1 MAETDIAMP
10 ESTAVDSRPAFAII
24 EELKTKFGE
33 NFYVQTTRED
43 FPTVWVERARVQEVL
58 MFLRT
63 VSRPYVMLFDLS
75 AVDERLRTHRD
86 GLPASDFTVF
96 YHLLSLERN
105 TDIRIKVAL
114 NESDLNIPTATNI
127 WPNANWYE
135 REAYDMFGINF
146 EGHPMLRRIL
156 LPTYWEG
163 HPLRKEYSAR
173 ATEYTPYMQN
183 QAKQDFE
190 QEHLR
195 FVPEDWGLKRGNADE
210 DFMFLNLGPNHP
222 SAHGAFRVILQ
233 LDGEEVKDCVPDI
246 GYHHRGVEKMAER
259 QTWHVKLGI
268 HSFRIQ
274 TVLTT

>member
-10 ESTAVDSRPAFAII
+10 ESTTVDSRPAFAIV

-33 NFYVQTTRED
+33 NFYVQTTFED

-114 NESDLNIPTATNI
+114 NENDLNIPTATNI

-156 LPTYWEG
+156 LPTTGKVIRYVKSIL
-163 HPLRKEYSAR
+163 HVQRNIRRTCRTKPNKTSSRNTYALC
-173 ATEYTPYMQN
+173 
-183 QAKQDFE
+183 
-190 QEHLR
+190 
-195 FVPEDWGLKRGNADE
+195 LKI
-210 DFMFLNLGPNHP
+210 
-222 SAHGAFRVILQ
+222 GA
-233 LDGEEVKDCVPDI
+233 
-246 GYHHRGVEKMAER
+246 
-259 QTWHVKLGI
+259 
-268 HSFRIQ
+268 
-274 TVLTT
+274 

>member
-10 ESTAVDSRPAFAII
+10 ESTPVDSRPAFAIV

-33 NFYVQTTRED
+33 NFYVQATFEE

-58 MFLRT
+58 MFLRK
-63 VSRPYVMLFDLS
+63 VERPYVMLFDLS
-75 AVDERLRTHRD
+75 AMDERLRQHRD

-105 TDIRIKVAL
+105 SDIRIKVAL
-114 NESDLNIPTATNI
+114 NENDLNLPTATNI

-173 ATEYTPYMQN
+173 ATEYTPYMQDK
-183 QAKQDFE
+183 AKQDFE

-222 SAHGAFRVILQ
+222 SAHGAFRIVLQ

-259 QTWHVKLGI
+259 QT
-268 HSFRIQ
+268 
-274 TVLTT
+274 